1 MESELFGYVKGSF
14 TGALSDR
21 QGMLARASS
30 GRSGQGLAF
39 LDEVSWLTLS
49 MQAKLLRAIQE
60 RKVRRVGAFEE
71 EDIDCK
77 IVCASNK
84 DLKSLVKQ
92 GLFLPDLYARISTFE
107 FHISPIRERQCDIEP
122 IIKNMKMGE
131 QFLDILHKSGRHV
144 AQLDTTYNVRSLEQ
158 YVRRFEVLGK
168 IVL

>member
-1 MESELFGYVKGSF
+1 M
-14 TGALSDR
+14 
-21 QGMLARASS
+21 
-30 GRSGQGLAF
+30 
-39 LDEVSWLTLS
+39 
-49 MQAKLLRAIQE
+49 
-60 RKVRRVGAFEE
+60 
-71 EDIDCK
+71 
-77 IVCASNK
+77 CASNK
-84 DLKSLVKQ
+84 NLKALVAQ

-131 QFLDILHKSGRHV
+131 QFLDVLHKSGRHV